1 MEQLAQ
7 TEQAV
12 EHTNE
17 LSEISEYSPET
28 PIQSFSRDRV
38 FKLLSNRRR
47 RFVLY
52 YLQNNANGDA
62 TVREL
67 ASKIAAWE
75 NDIEEAAVTYKQRKR
90 VYTSL
95 YQSHLPKMSEYGVV
109 VYEQARGN
117 VHLTTEGETLDAYL
131 EVVSGNDVPWS
142 DYFLG
147 LSLLS
152 FAFLVA
158 VIVDFPPFSVVPPSG
173 ASLLVVVVFG
183 LSAVAH
189 MIRTRQSRVLSRR

>member
-1 MEQLAQ
+1 
-7 TEQAV
+7 
-12 EHTNE
+12 
-17 LSEISEYSPET
+17 
-28 PIQSFSRDRV
+28 
-38 FKLLSNRRR
+38 
-47 RFVLY
+47 
-52 YLQNNANGDA
+52 
-62 TVREL
+62 
-67 ASKIAAWE
+67 
-75 NDIEEAAVTYKQRKR
+75 
-90 VYTSL
+90 
-95 YQSHLPKMSEYGVV
+95 MSEYGVV